1 MHGQQCGDAVEA
13 RAVADA
19 GGHRDD
25 GDCGQATDHAGE
37 GTLHA
42 GCDDDRVGRGDTV
55 EVGEQPV
62 ETGDADVGEPVGF
75 EAVGAQREHG
85 FVEHGHVGGAGA
97 DREHTERSEGLGQA
111 PGHAARSDD
120 ALGMLGEH
128 RLALVVV
135 GAGEEHWT
143 VVVFEHLG
151 HDPRALLGRLPGSVD
166 GLGQTL
172 AQRAVVV
179 HQRVADVGEW
189 QPSQFR
195 DRLVGRGGPRPDV
208 VDQLTESRLV
218 HTAILARPRRERLAG
233 VGRPATTIAGFGR
246 VGPKGRRDRL
256 RPTRSLWAMTRIGF
270 LGPLGTFTEQAL
282 MSQTDLAQ
290 GEFVLFRTMPD
301 VLDAVESGEVDLGF
315 VAIENSIEGMV
326 NLSQD
331 ELAFSHDLLIQREVV
346 LDIEHCLMAPKGT
359 SIMDVKVVLSIP
371 VATAQCHAFLRNNVG
386 QAELRAAN
394 STAEGA
400 RLASELGVGHAAVA
414 PRSAAALYGLEILVP
429 DIADHPGNQT
439 RFVAVAREGVPAP
452 TGHDRTALVI
462 YQRADEPGSLI
473 SILQEFA
480 ARRINLSNLLS
491 RPTKDG
497 GLGDYCFIVYADGH
511 IADELLADAV
521 RALRAKQGRVKFL
534 GSYPAAGEH
543 AHEAREH
550 ADQRWREADDWVS
563 SLRDQ
568 IRPNSPIE
576 DIST

>member
-1 MHGQQCGDAVEA
+1 
-13 RAVADA
+13 
-19 GGHRDD
+19 
-25 GDCGQATDHAGE
+25 
-37 GTLHA
+37 
-42 GCDDDRVGRGDTV
+42 
-55 EVGEQPV
+55 
-62 ETGDADVGEPVGF
+62 
-75 EAVGAQREHG
+75 
-85 FVEHGHVGGAGA
+85 
-97 DREHTERSEGLGQA
+97 
-111 PGHAARSDD
+111 
-120 ALGMLGEH
+120 
-128 RLALVVV
+128 
-135 GAGEEHWT
+135 
-143 VVVFEHLG
+143 
-151 HDPRALLGRLPGSVD
+151 
-166 GLGQTL
+166 
-172 AQRAVVV
+172 
-179 HQRVADVGEW
+179 
-189 QPSQFR
+189 
-195 DRLVGRGGPRPDV
+195 
-208 VDQLTESRLV
+208 
-218 HTAILARPRRERLAG
+218 
-233 VGRPATTIAGFGR
+233 
-246 VGPKGRRDRL
+246 
-256 RPTRSLWAMTRIGF
+256 MTRIGF

-282 MSQTDLAQ
+282 RSQADLAQ
-290 GEFVLFRTMPD
+290 SEFVLFRTMPD

-331 ELAFSHDLLIQREVV
+331 ELAFNHALLIQREVV

-359 SIMDVKVVLSIP
+359 SIDDVKVVLSIP

-414 PRSAAALYGLEILVP
+414 PRSAAALYGLDILVA

-439 RFVAVAREGVPAP
+439 RFVVVAREGVSAP

-511 IADELLADAV
+511 IADELVADAM
-521 RALRAKQGRVKFL
+521 RALRAKQGKVKFL

-550 ADQRWREADDWVS
+550 ADLRWRDADDWVS
-563 SLRDQ
+563 SLRNQ
-568 IRPNSPIE
+568 IR
-576 DIST
+576 TT